1 MVSFDGIPVYLPS
14 IFRAR
19 PCKTHRPV
27 LANKSS
33 SCMMKFPIVSDL
45 VQKPGT
51 QAEAGAID
59 SHPSANPSA
68 NAQKMDNAYSNH
80 GQSFC
85 EQHSH
90 QHSSTIKCS
99 KNSDG
104 ERPSRTNIRPGTH
117 CRVLHIGV
125 SVPAKALAN
134 RCKSLSL
141 ALRIL

>member
-85 EQHSH
+85 EQHYH

-99 KNSDG
+99 KLRPRTLM
-104 ERPSRTNIRPGTH
+104 ERETIPHQHPARDTLQGASHRCLGT
-117 CRVLHIGV
+117 
-125 SVPAKALAN
+125 S
-134 RCKSLSL
+134 
-141 ALRIL
+141 

>member
-33 SCMMKFPIVSDL
+33 SCMVKFPIVSDL

-68 NAQKMDNAYSNH
+68 NSQKMDNAYSNH

-85 EQHSH
+85 EQHYH

-99 KNSDG
+99 KLRPRTLM
-104 ERPSRTNIRPGTH
+104 ERDHPAPTSGPG
-117 CRVLHIGV
+117 HIAG
-125 SVPAKALAN
+125 
-134 RCKSLSL
+134 CFT
-141 ALRIL
+141 